1 MDQIL
6 PIAPGPRATAED
18 IVLLR
23 QIEGIRL
30 ALRLFDRQLE
40 ASAKAVAKGTP
51 QQRAFDTSCQKFL
64 DSLSSLRSGD
74 RLDQIR
80 RQVGKTEPEPTSPP
94 NKVQET
100 AQTSGD
106 QPAEQPNGD
115 SSATL
120 TPYDRAQLLVDKEA
134 VEARTKYENDRTVL
148 LDKLKQIQDAE
159 RPVEEK
165 PQILEGLNTIESWYS
180 KTWKRLESGARGAE
194 ILREIEET
202 TRKSKKRRGRS
213 HRPRTRTSS
222 PKVRIKR
229 NSSAHEFLRA
239 IRELDREAQRQARIA
254 REHRDFETMLK
265 AHPYKNNSVPHDRVY
280 LTSGFRNPRAKT

>member
-1 MDQIL
+1 MDQMP
-6 PIAPGPRATAED
+6 PIAPGPRATAEH

-40 ASAKAVAKGTP
+40 ASAKAAANGTP
-51 QQRAFDTSCQKFL
+51 QQLAFDTSCQKFL

-74 RLDQIR
+74 RLEQIR
-80 RQVGKTEPEPTSPP
+80 SEVEKT
-94 NKVQET
+94 VQET
-100 AQTSGD
+100 AQPSAN
-106 QPAEQPNGD
+106 QPVEKPVGD
-115 SSATL
+115 SSAAL

-134 VEARTKYENDRTVL
+134 VEARTKYENDRTAL
-148 LDKLKQIQDAE
+148 LDTLKQIQDGELPA
-159 RPVEEK
+159 EEK
-165 PQILEGLNTIESWYS
+165 PQILEGLDTIESWYS

-239 IRELDREAQRQARIA
+239 IRELDREAQRQVRIA
-254 REHRDFETMLK
+254 REHRDLETMLK
-265 AHPYKNNSVPHDRVY
+265 AHPYKNNSVPHDRIY
-280 LTSGFRNPRAKT
+280 LTSGFRNPRAKK